1 MMKLYVKLNY
11 FVAFSARTR
20 ITFLDS
26 SCHGSTVRCLITRIH
41 TRICM
46 SLHTNL
52 GVLYMRYLVHTTVVN
67 MSTIFLKLLCLSVL
81 VSSTHKKFLSHFY
94 IVKTVVLP
102 LRNSANMPASR
113 LPAPN
118 SPDFARLAPLLLKS
132 KIGSKKFYEL
142 LRPISTHTERPS
154 NFIKILLMLL
164 LVIPMYYVLF
174 NLESITPKAFSA
186 KLNSRRL
193 HYSLRD

>member
-20 ITFLDS
+20 ITFLDFS
-26 SCHGSTVRCLITRIH
+26 WHGSTVRCLITRIH

-67 MSTIFLKLLCLSVL
+67 MSTIFLKLLGLSVL

-94 IVKTVVLP
+94 IVKTVA
-102 LRNSANMPASR
+102 LRATS
-113 LPAPN
+113 
-118 SPDFARLAPLLLKS
+118 
-132 KIGSKKFYEL
+132 
-142 LRPISTHTERPS
+142 
-154 NFIKILLMLL
+154 
-164 LVIPMYYVLF
+164 
-174 NLESITPKAFSA
+174 
-186 KLNSRRL
+186 
-193 HYSLRD
+193 

>member
-20 ITFLDS
+20 ITFLDFS
-26 SCHGSTVRCLITRIH
+26 WHGSTVRCLITRIH

-81 VSSTHKKFLSHFY
+81 VSSTHKKILSHFY

-102 LRNSANMPASR
+102 YRNSANMPASR

-142 LRPISTHTERPS
+142 LRPISTQSHTERPS
-154 NFIKILLMLL
+154 NFKKIV
-164 LVIPMYYVLF
+164 LVLT
-174 NLESITPKAFSA
+174 LEF
-186 KLNSRRL
+186 
-193 HYSLRD
+193 